1 MDGESFAPRRNGR
14 LVFGADS
21 FFSFAE
27 SISSRDGTKRETN
40 VLRAILR
47 LTNPSDYVF
56 DCKGETVFR
65 RRCFYYVLEPSTL
78 VRMQRHLIVNDIA
91 RRCVATGTCVAVID
105 FGQITF

>member
-1 MDGESFAPRRNGR
+1 MAHGKPG
-14 LVFGADS
+14 
-21 FFSFAE
+21 
-27 SISSRDGTKRETN
+27 GTKRETN
-40 VLRAILR
+40 VSRAILR

-65 RRCFYYVLEPSTL
+65 RRCFYYVLEPFTL